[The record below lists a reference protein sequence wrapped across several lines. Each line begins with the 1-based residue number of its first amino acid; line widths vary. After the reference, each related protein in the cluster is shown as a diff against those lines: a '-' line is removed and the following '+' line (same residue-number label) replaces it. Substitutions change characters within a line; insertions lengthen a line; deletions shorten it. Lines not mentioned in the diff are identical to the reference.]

1 MRTVLFLLASTA
13 LFGCAHENQDYRVDG
28 ASGPDLKARAAL
40 LKLDCSQRRD
50 EVLAARDDSQPDAVR
65 IENYQ
70 LAVEAFTGSA
80 KRLEAAF
87 SREPDLLY
95 AADGDALRLRLQRC
109 QAQARTFTD
118 ELRTFEV
125 VAQSRPAATAVTAS
139 AAPAEKVE
147 RTAAPVKKKS
157 KRGKAA
163 IARKHAA
170 RHSAVVAD
178 ASN

>member
-1 MRTVLFLLASTA
+1 MRTVLLLLASTA
-13 LFGCAHENQDYRVDG
+13 LLGCAHENQDYRVDDN
-28 ASGPDLKARAAL
+28 SGLDPKARAAL
-40 LKLDCSQRRD
+40 LQLDCSQRRD
-50 EVLAARDDSQPDAVR
+50 EILAARDDRQPDAER
-65 IENYQ
+65 IDNYK
-70 LAVEAFTGSA
+70 LALRAFTASA

-87 SREPDLLY
+87 AKDPDLLY

-118 ELRTFEV
+118 ELRTFEL
-125 VAQSRPAATAVTAS
+125 VAQSRPAPEAVTAS
-139 AAPAEKVE
+139 VAPVAHVE
-147 RTAAPVKKKS
+147 RAAAVVKKKS